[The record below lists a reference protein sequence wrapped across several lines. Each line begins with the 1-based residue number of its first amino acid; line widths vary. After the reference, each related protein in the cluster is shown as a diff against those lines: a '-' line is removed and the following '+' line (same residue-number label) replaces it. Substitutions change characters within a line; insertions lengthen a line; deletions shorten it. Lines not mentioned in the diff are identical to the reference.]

1 MAKAYALVTGSVDRE
16 GENTMALYVTV
27 HSVEGERYTQVIE
40 SGQHVLV
47 ADQPKKAGGA
57 DKGPGPHS
65 YLLAAL
71 GT

>member
-1 MAKAYALVTGSVDRE
+1 
-16 GENTMALYVTV
+16 MALNVTI

-47 ADQPKKAGGA
+47 ADQPKEIGGT
-57 DKGPGPHS
+57 DKGPGPHTF
-65 YLLAAL
+65 LLAAL